1 MDNFIK
7 EVKLFM
13 NCSLILYLLFF
24 LLQSLGSKA
33 ISEAK
38 FKQQLRLQTEVHM
51 DHLKDA
57 ADMAEKEVNRRVRL
71 EYTEKAEIEK
81 LKYQEQVS
89 GMTAVM
95 HAINDA
101 LKGG

>member
-1 MDNFIK
+1 MF
-7 EVKLFM
+7 
-13 NCSLILYLLFF
+13 FF
-24 LLQSLGSKA
+24 LKSLSSKV
-33 ISEAK
+33 SGESK

-51 DHLKDA
+51 DHLREA
-57 ADMAEKEVNRRVRL
+57 AGLAEKEVDRRVRL

-101 LKGG
+101 LKGI

>member
-1 MDNFIK
+1 M
-7 EVKLFM
+7 
-13 NCSLILYLLFF
+13 
-24 LLQSLGSKA
+24 GSKA
-33 ISEAK
+33 SCEAK

-51 DHLKDA
+51 DHLKEA
-57 ADMAEKEVNRRVRL
+57 ASLSENEVDRRVRL

-95 HAINDA
+95 HAINDT
-101 LKGG
+101 LKGTFKLFDN